1 MMPVAVAPLQSLR
14 HVGKTSTLRTHIS
27 KNEMWGTRLDAEDR
41 LASILPADADADAG
55 DDDRL
60 FRKLCL

>member
-1 MMPVAVAPLQSLR
+1 
-14 HVGKTSTLRTHIS
+14 
-27 KNEMWGTRLDAEDR
+27 MWGTRLDAEDR